1 MYYGMRVAFRIKIV
15 YTFYMNIAWIG
26 TGIMGVSMA
35 KHLAK
40 AGHTVTAFNRTFS
53 KAEALAEFGITP
65 AKTIAECVQN
75 AEVVFSIVGYP
86 QDVEEIYLGKDGI
99 FEHAQNNAMLIDM
112 TTSSP
117 QLAKKMYD
125 IALSGERGKNF
136 RMLDAPVSGGDNGAR
151 NATLSIMVGGEK
163 SVFDEALPLF
173 EIMGKNINYLGVSGN
188 GQHCKACNQI
198 AVAGNVVACA
208 ESITYAQS
216 NGLDA
221 NAVLAAISKG
231 AAGSWQMDNNA
242 PRMVEGDYGPYFMN
256 EHFLKDLRIAQG
268 VMRENGKNLPC
279 LDIITDMYEK
289 LVENGHGKEGTQ
301 SVIRNY

>member
-1 MYYGMRVAFRIKIV
+1 
-15 YTFYMNIAWIG
+15 MNIAWIG
-26 TGIMGVSMA
+26 TGVMGSSMA
-35 KHLAK
+35 KHLSQK
-40 AGHTVTAFNRTFS
+40 GHIVTAYNRTYE
-53 KAEALAEFGITP
+53 KAEVLKEFGIIPTS
-65 AKTIAECVQN
+65 TIEDCVKN
-75 AEVVFSIVGYP
+75 ADVVFSIVGYP
-86 QDVEEIYLGKDGI
+86 QDVEEIYLGDGGI
-99 FEHAQNNAMLIDM
+99 FEHAPNNALLIDM

-117 QLAKKMYD
+117 LLAKKMHD
-125 IALSGERGKNF
+125 IAMSGEKGKRF

-163 SVFDEALPLF
+163 EYYDEALSLF
-173 EIMGKNINYLGVSGN
+173 EVMGKNINYLGTAGS

-208 ESITYAQS
+208 EAVTYAKG
-216 NGLDA
+216 NGLDP

-242 PRMVEGDYGPYFMN
+242 PRMIENDYGPYFMN
-256 EHFLKDLRIAQG
+256 EHFLKDLKIAQSA
-268 VMRENGKNLPC
+268 MREVGKNLPA

-301 SVIRNY
+301 SVIRNYNS

>member
-1 MYYGMRVAFRIKIV
+1 
-15 YTFYMNIAWIG
+15 MNIAWIG
-26 TGIMGVSMA
+26 TGIMGSSMA
-35 KHLAK
+35 KHLAQK
-40 AGHTVTAFNRTFS
+40 GHCVTAYNRS
-53 KAEALAEFGITP
+53 IEKAEILKDFGITP
-65 AKTIAECVQN
+65 ANSIAECVKD

-86 QDVEEIYLGKDGI
+86 QDVEEIYLGSGGI
-99 FEHAQNNAMLIDM
+99 FEHAPNNALLIDM

-117 QLAKKMYD
+117 LLAKKMHETA
-125 IALSGERGKNF
+125 IRGEHGKTF

-163 SVFDEALPLF
+163 EYYDQALPLF
-173 EIMGKNINYLGVSGN
+173 EIMGKNINYLGSAGS

-208 ESITYAQS
+208 EAVTYAKT
-216 NGLDA
+216 NGLDP
-221 NAVLAAISKG
+221 NGVLAAISKG

-256 EHFLKDLRIAQG
+256 EHFLKDLKIAQSA
-268 VMRENGKNLPC
+268 MREMGKNLPA
-279 LDIITDMYEK
+279 LDVITGMYEK
-289 LVENGHGKEGTQ
+289 LVNEGHAKEGTQ